1 MRIFN
6 EDKTQELFEYD
17 LTKGYLKDDELVT
30 HIPEQQEVQEQFH
43 YETIKT
49 YPNCGKDVEK
59 VIDIEGVPYIAE
71 HDETENIQVYI
82 LYTERELFEIEAKN
96 TILKLKQNLSNTD
109 YVANKLS
116 EEIATSFITGDN
128 SSVIALR
135 NKYFSILADR
145 DAWREEINRLEEE
158 LNNGNNGQ

>member
-1 MRIFN
+1 MRVFN
-6 EDKTQELFEYD
+6 ENKTQELFEYD
-17 LTKGYLKDDELVT
+17 LTKGYLKDDELVI
-30 HIPEQQEVQEQFH
+30 HIPEQQEVQKQFH

-49 YPNCGKDVEK
+49 YQNGGKDVKK
-59 VIDIEGVPYIAE
+59 VIDVEGVPYIAE

-116 EEIATSFITGDN
+116 EAIATSFVTGDN
-128 SSVIALR
+128 SNVIALR
-135 NKYFSILADR
+135 NKYFNILADR
-145 DAWREEINRLEEE
+145 DVWRAEINRLEEE
-158 LNNGNNGQ
+158 LKNGNI

>member
-49 YPNCGKDVEK
+49 YPNGGKDVEK

-96 TILKLKQNLSNTD
+96 AILKLKQNLSSTD
-109 YVANKLS
+109 YQAIKYAEGELT
-116 EEIATSFITGDN
+116 EE
-128 SSVIALR
+128 
-135 NKYFSILADR
+135 KYAPIKAQR
-145 DAWREEINRLEEE
+145 KAWREEINRLEEE
-158 LNNGNNGQ
+158 LNNGNNG